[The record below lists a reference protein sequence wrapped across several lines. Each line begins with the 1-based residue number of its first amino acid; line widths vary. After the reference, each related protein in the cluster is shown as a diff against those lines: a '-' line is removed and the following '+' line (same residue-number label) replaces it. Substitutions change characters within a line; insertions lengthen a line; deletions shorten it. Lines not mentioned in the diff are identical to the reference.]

1 MSNPKEYL
9 KQVKLYN
16 THISNKL
23 DEMDRLKDIVTKVTT
38 SLSFDPVHGSGNQ
51 DKLGNAV
58 ARIVDLQTEV
68 NQAIDAY
75 IDKKR
80 EICLVIDQIK
90 DPDQLRV
97 LYKRYF
103 DDLTWEQIACDMH
116 MSYRNVC
123 YIHGKA
129 LQAVAKILE
138 RKESLHL
145 IS

>member
-9 KQVKLYN
+9 KQVKLYD
-16 THISNKL
+16 THINNKL
-23 DEMDRLKDIVTKVTT
+23 DEMDNLKEIVTKVTT

-68 NQAIDAY
+68 NRAIDAY

-80 EICLVIDQIK
+80 EICMVIDQIT

-116 MSYRNVC
+116 MSYRNVTR
-123 YIHGKA
+123 IHGRA
-129 LQAVAKILE
+129 LQSVAKLLGNE
-138 RKESLHL
+138 
-145 IS
+145 

>member
-1 MSNPKEYL
+1 MPNPKEYL
-9 KQVKLYN
+9 KQVKLYDMLIN
-16 THISNKL
+16 NKL
-23 DEMDRLKDIVTKVTT
+23 DEMDRLNDIVTKVTT

-58 ARIVDLQTEV
+58 AKIVDLQAEV
-68 NQAIDAY
+68 NRAIDAY
-75 IDKKR
+75 VDKKR
-80 EICLVIDQIK
+80 EICMVIDQIT
-90 DPDQLRV
+90 DADQLRV

-129 LQAVAKILE
+129 LQAVGKILE
-138 RKESLHL
+138 EKKVCT
-145 IS
+145 

>member
-1 MSNPKEYL
+1 MPNPKEYL

-16 THISNKL
+16 THINNKL

-58 ARIVDLQTEV
+58 AAILDLQTEV
-68 NQAIDAY
+68 NKAIDAY

-80 EICLVIDQIK
+80 EICMVIDQIP

-129 LQAVAKILE
+129 LQAVGKILE
-138 RKESLHL
+138 EKKVCT
-145 IS
+145 